1 MPAPLLLDLTH
12 TSHTRARTGIQRV
25 ARSLYST
32 LGSDARAITC
42 DPHARIWRPLAPWE
56 TANLTAA
63 ATSAKRGTTW
73 PLTAKLRGLAHRLLR
88 PAQLSTLSSQLSALN
103 PSSGLLVPEVFSP
116 GTAAALPAL
125 LAATVGPRVAIFHD
139 AIALKF
145 PELTP
150 TKTVARFPAYLRELL
165 AFDGI
170 AAVSED
176 SRDSLRDYWRWL
188 GIANPPPVHA
198 IPLGTDPVC
207 HLISDKLSA
216 PSAFVS
222 ASASVSASDSQ
233 LSALNSPLSPLR
245 SQLIPTLLSVGSL
258 EGRKNHLALLDACEL
273 LWSSGARFELR
284 HSGLAHPQTGR
295 AALNRVQALQAAGRP
310 LRYDGPA
317 TDAVLES
324 AYATCAFTV
333 YPSLIEGFGLPVIES
348 LAHGKPCIC
357 SAHGALGESA
367 RDGGC
372 VALASV
378 DVAPLAAAIRRLLD
392 TPAELAALA
401 HAART
406 RKFRSWCDYAAALT
420 AWMHALQRRS

>member
-1 MPAPLLLDLTH
+1 MPAPILIDLTH

-25 ARSLYST
+25 ARSLHT
-32 LGSDARAITC
+32 ALGSDARAITY
-42 DPHARIWRPLAPWE
+42 DPHARTWRPLEPWE
-56 TANLTAA
+56 TKSLTAA
-63 ATSAKRGTTW
+63 PSEKRGTTW
-73 PLTAKLRGLAHRLLR
+73 PLSAQLRGLAHRLLGSSGSPSLHAPR
-88 PAQLSTLSSQLSALN
+88 STLHASF
-103 PSSGLLVPEVFSP
+103 GLVVPEVFSAD
-116 GTAAALPAL
+116 TAAVLPSL
-125 LAATVGPRVAIFHD
+125 LHTVAGPRVAIFHD

-188 GIANPPPVHA
+188 GIAHPPPVQT
-198 IPLGTDPVC
+198 IPLGTDSVC
-207 HLISDKLSA
+207 HVLRDKPPA
-216 PSAFVS
+216 PAASGSPFV
-222 ASASVSASDSQ
+222 AVADSRR
-233 LSALNSPLSPLR
+233 SPLSAQP
-245 SQLIPTLLSVGSL
+245 IPTILSVGSL
-258 EGRKNHLALLDACEL
+258 EGRKNHLALLDACEQ
-273 LWSSGARFELR
+273 LWSTGARFELR
-284 HSGLAHPQTGR
+284 LIGLAHPQTGR
-295 AALNRVQALQAAGRP
+295 AALARLRALQAAGRP

-317 TDAVLES
+317 TDAELHS
-324 AYATCAFTV
+324 AYASCAFTI

-357 SAHGALGESA
+357 SARGALGESA

-378 DVAPLAAAIRRLLD
+378 DVAHLAAAVRRLLD
-392 TPAELAALA
+392 TPPELAALA

-406 RKFRSWCDYAAALT
+406 RTFRSWSDYAATLT
-420 AWMHALQRRS
+420 AWMQTLQRRS